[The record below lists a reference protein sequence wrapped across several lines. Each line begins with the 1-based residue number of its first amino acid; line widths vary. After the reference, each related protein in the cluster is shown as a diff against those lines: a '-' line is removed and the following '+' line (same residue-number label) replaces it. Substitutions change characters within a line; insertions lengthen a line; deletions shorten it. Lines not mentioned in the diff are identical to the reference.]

1 MDIGNDSFT
10 FDVVNNSAKVT
21 TQMNADMAKKIISF
35 YLLKVDDWQGDRL
48 RVYLNDLIVD

>member
-21 TQMNADMAKKIISF
+21 TQMNADMAKKIVSF